1 MTLNRA
7 FLLVSF
13 FILLYYSPAGG
24 VFGHGFGQSFFKE
37 ANGYVLEFEYEALE
51 IVEGEVVPYRFQFLE
66 KDTSGSGKPR
76 SPLMVANNVGSF
88 LEFDDVLV
96 RFNKAESGELVG
108 VMRLAQDPLVSG
120 LARFS
125 GALDKGDYKVKLSFY
140 KNEQKLAEA
149 VFDHK
154 VLPREKTV
162 WDYWQHIVISVL
174 FLVVIYLLYLLFRKT
189 KNKK

>member
-1 MTLNRA
+1 MRLLKF
-7 FLLVSF
+7 FLFLCLF
-13 FILLYYSPAGG
+13 FVFKAGP
-24 VFGHGFGQSFFKE
+24 VFSHGFGQSFFKQSGE
-37 ANGYVLEFEYEALE
+37 FVLELEYEALE
-51 IVEGEVVPYRFQFLE
+51 VRDGEVVPYRFQLLE
-66 KDTSGSGKPR
+66 KDASGSGKQRPKK
-76 SPLMVANNVGSF
+76 LIDNNVGDF
-88 LEFDDVLV
+88 VAFDDAFI
-96 RFNKAESGELVG
+96 RFNRSQTGELVYA
-108 VMRLAQDPLVSG
+108 VRISQDQFVDG

-125 GALDKGDYKVKLSFY
+125 APLDEGDYQIKMVFY
-140 KNEQKLAEA
+140 KNEHKLAEA